1 MSGAL
6 LRGRDRADAPGR
18 SGPRTPGGKG
28 RSARNA
34 FRHGLSVPVLG
45 DPVTARAVEALTLR
59 IAPDA
64 DADAEAG
71 ALARRVAQAQM
82 DLVRVRRK
90 RHELLA
96 EALGNIG
103 GGRRP
108 EDAKLAARASPSQH
122 SDQISK
128 LLSDLASRLAAMH
141 RYERDALSRRKFAIR
156 DFDAAFVPR
165 ITKRTRKSSTK
176 TVSARIAADRTS
188 EAQRS
193 RETGSCPELQNEP
206 ENHQ

>member
-1 MSGAL
+1 MSGAHR
-6 LRGRDRADAPGR
+6 RGRDRADAPRR

-45 DPVTARAVEALTLR
+45 DPVTAREVEALTLR

-64 DADAEAG
+64 DAETG

-82 DLVRVRRK
+82 DLIRVRRV

-96 EALGNIG
+96 EALGNVG

-108 EDAKLAARASPSQH
+108 ADAKLAARTPPSQRP
-122 SDQISK
+122 DEISK
-128 LLSDLASRLAAMH
+128 LLSDLASRLAATH

-156 DFDAAFVPR
+156 DFDAAFVSR
-165 ITKRTRKSSTK
+165 ITKRTRKSPIK
-176 TVSARIAADRTS
+176 TRSARLTS
-188 EAQRS
+188 LVAEPA
-193 RETGSCPELQNEP
+193 TGSRP
-206 ENHQ
+206 

>member
-1 MSGAL
+1 MSGAHP
-6 LRGRDRADAPGR
+6 RGRDRGDAPR
-18 SGPRTPGGKG
+18 RCGPRTPGGKG

-34 FRHGLSVPVLG
+34 FRHGLSVPVVG

-59 IAPDA
+59 IAS
-64 DADAEAG
+64 DADAETG

-82 DLVRVRRK
+82 DLIRVRRV

-96 EALGNIG
+96 EALGNVG
-103 GGRRP
+103 GGRGP
-108 EDAKLAARASPSQH
+108 AEAKLAARVSPSQH

-156 DFDAAFVPR
+156 DFDAR
-165 ITKRTRKSSTK
+165 LS
-176 TVSARIAADRTS
+176 
-188 EAQRS
+188 
-193 RETGSCPELQNEP
+193 PELQNYKT
-206 ENHQ
+206 NSNFIK